1 MLCHVDK
8 ELAGCVPLG
17 PAGWL
22 AAPEFPRLVSPWDGG
37 PCGVELGHLSL
48 LIEFGHLQIVSTRIG
63 RFQAC
68 KMTNRAQL
76 SQERPA
82 ICCDELP
89 LGRCASQLNALYTFT
104 KGCHKRT
111 RGRWRSSSRS
121 IRSSVCVSVI
131 GKSPQSIS
139 QLRVDNMQNA
149 SDNKAA
155 TIDHWCGGINT
166 INDRLCGN
174 QRKQDRAKP
183 NNHYLWIDK
192 AKQCPE

>member
-1 MLCHVDK
+1 M
-8 ELAGCVPLG
+8 
-17 PAGWL
+17 
-22 AAPEFPRLVSPWDGG
+22 
-37 PCGVELGHLSL
+37 ELGHLSL

-68 KMTNRAQL
+68 KMTNRAL

-104 KGCHKRT
+104 KGCHKR
-111 RGRWRSSSRS
+111 WS

-131 GKSPQSIS
+131 GESPQSIS

-166 INDRLCGN
+166 INHRLCGN

-192 AKQCPE
+192 AKQCPQ